1 MDQEEREGVR
11 GRGWG
16 AVRWGRGGGGGAS
29 FSTQEDSRTPSWG
42 RAKDPPNLARLRR
55 DSPSSPRLPWCLLSS
70 SSPRA
75 RVPRVAGEKSRPWS
89 PSASYDLRERLCPG
103 SALGSPGGPEQQVP
117 TDEAEAQMLGS
128 ADLDDMKSE

>member
-1 MDQEEREGVR
+1 MCSPQ
-11 GRGWG
+11 
-16 AVRWGRGGGGGAS
+16 GAS
-29 FSTQEDSRTPSWG
+29 PGPAPSWG
-42 RAKDPPNLARLRR
+42 RAEEPPPLAHLHRGSLPV
-55 DSPSSPRLPWCLLSS
+55 SRLPCCLLSS
-70 SSPRA
+70 PSPRA
-75 RVPRVAGEKSRPWS
+75 RVSRVAGEKSRPRS

>member
-1 MDQEEREGVR
+1 MR
-11 GRGWG
+11 GGQ
-16 AVRWGRGGGGGAS
+16 GGGGELPSRPRESVSSAQGAVLGP
-29 FSTQEDSRTPSWG
+29 TPSWG
-42 RAKDPPNLARLRR
+42 RAKEPPNLAHLHRGSL
-55 DSPSSPRLPWCLLSS
+55 SSPRLPWCFLSS

-75 RVPRVAGEKSRPWS
+75 RVSRVAGEKSRPWS

-103 SALGSPGGPEQQVP
+103 SALGTPGGPEQQVP